1 MSSGSMSGDRTSSDQ
16 SSSETDV
23 ASSVTFSQGVRSLP
37 RGLDEGGGVGAGET
51 GSPNMTNSIWPEVV
65 SSSLISKPE
74 NLAEGEMTYLDQH
87 PVSTIP
93 HPPGSRYGLTVEKIM
108 EEVSPGVPVALASSP
123 SSSCV
128 ADNRCPPHGV
138 VSLCG
143 RRREMEDAVAAVP
156 TFMTLPCDVVGGCNC
171 DTPSMSGFLSALH
184 FFGVYDGHGGSQVCD
199 VLCFFH
205 ILFRLWF
212 SVACVILTVQYFET
226 IGSWCIVLKYM
237 LLEQREIN
245 LFIELLSV
253 FLNICAVSAF
263 VMHVMS
269 ASNRVCL
276 VRRFSI

>member
-23 ASSVTFSQGVRSLP
+23 ASSVTFSQGVRPLP
-37 RGLDEGGGVGAGET
+37 RGLDEGGSVGAGET
-51 GSPNMTNSIWPEVV
+51 GSPNMTNSIWGEVD

-93 HPPGSRYGLTVEKIM
+93 HPPGSRYGLTVEKIT

-123 SSSCV
+123 SSCV
-128 ADNRCPPHGV
+128 ADNRCPPHGM

-156 TFMTLPCDVVGGCNC
+156 NFMTLPCDVVGGCNC
-171 DTPSMSGFLSALH
+171 DSPSMSGFLSALH
-184 FFGVYDGHGGSQVCD
+184 FFGVYDGHGGSQVCN

-205 ILFRLWF
+205 IVFRLF
-212 SVACVILTVQYFET
+212 FFCACYILTVQCFET
-226 IGSWCIVLKYM
+226 IGSWCIVLKYI
-237 LLEQREIN
+237 LLEQRGVNI
-245 LFIELLSV
+245 FIELLSL
-253 FLNICAVSAF
+253 FLNIWSVSAF

-269 ASNRVCL
+269 ASNSVCI